1 MQVYIHMRMECGCMN
16 NIIIAYDSK
25 TGNVQ
30 RFINKVKNELDI
42 ETVKIHEDLII
53 QKPFILVTY
62 TTGFGQV
69 PKTTKVFL
77 MKNHQYM
84 IAVASSGN
92 MNWGMKFAVAADEIS
107 KKYSVPIILKFELSG
122 TQKDVQR
129 FIEEVRN
136 IDNTCS

>member
-1 MQVYIHMRMECGCMN
+1 MN
-16 NIIIAYDSK
+16 NIIIVYDSK

-30 RFINKVKNELDI
+30 RFINKVKNELNI
-42 ETVKIHEDLII
+42 ETVKIYDGLII
-53 QKPFILVTY
+53 KKPFILVTY

-69 PKTTKVFL
+69 PKTTKDFL

-129 FIEEVRN
+129 FIEEVKN

>member
-1 MQVYIHMRMECGCMN
+1 MQAYIHMRMECGCMN

-62 TTGFGQV
+62 TTGFGQI
-69 PKTTKVFL
+69 PKTTKSFL

-129 FIEEVRN
+129 FIKEVRN

>member
-1 MQVYIHMRMECGCMN
+1 MN

-69 PKTTKVFL
+69 SKTTKHFL

-122 TQKDVQR
+122 TQKDIQR

>member
-1 MQVYIHMRMECGCMN
+1 MN
-16 NIIIAYDSK
+16 NIILVYDSK

-30 RFINKVKNELDI
+30 RFINKVKNELNI
-42 ETVKIHEDLII
+42 ETVKIYDDLII
-53 QKPFILVTY
+53 KKPFILVTY

-69 PKTTKVFL
+69 PETTKYFL

-92 MNWGMKFAVAADEIS
+92 MNWGMKFAMAADEIS

-122 TQKDVQR
+122 TKKDVQR
-129 FIEEVRN
+129 FIEEVKN

>member
-1 MQVYIHMRMECGCMN
+1 MN

-42 ETVKIHEDLII
+42 ETVKIHEDSII

-69 PKTTKVFL
+69 PKTTKGFL

>member
-1 MQVYIHMRMECGCMN
+1 MN
-16 NIIIAYDSK
+16 NIIVYDSK

-30 RFINKVKNELDI
+30 RFINKVKNELNI
-42 ETVKIHEDLII
+42 ETVKIYDDLII
-53 QKPFILVTY
+53 KKPFILVTY

-69 PKTTKVFL
+69 PKTTKHFL

-107 KKYSVPIILKFELSG
+107 KKYDVPIILKFELSG
-122 TQKDVQR
+122 TKKDVQS
-129 FIEEVRN
+129 FIEEVKN
-136 IDNTCS
+136 IDNARS

>member
-1 MQVYIHMRMECGCMN
+1 MN
-16 NIIIAYDSK
+16 NIILVYDSK

-30 RFINKVKNELDI
+30 RFIDKVKNELNV
-42 ETVKIHEDLII
+42 ETIKIHKDLII
-53 QKPFILVTY
+53 QKPFILITY

-69 PKTTKVFL
+69 PETTRHFL
-77 MKNHQYM
+77 MKNYQYM
-84 IAVASSGN
+84 RAVASSGN

-107 KKYSVPIILKFELSG
+107 KKYSVSIILKFELSG

-129 FIEEVRN
+129 FIEEVKN

>member
-1 MQVYIHMRMECGCMN
+1 MN
-16 NIIIAYDSK
+16 NIIIVYDSK

-30 RFINKVKNELDI
+30 RFINKVKNELNI
-42 ETVKIHEDLII
+42 ETVKIYDGLII
-53 QKPFILVTY
+53 KKTFILVTY

-69 PKTTKVFL
+69 PKTTKDFL

-129 FIEEVRN
+129 FIEEVKN